1 MSDVKTPQKK
11 TRREQAQETRERI
24 VRAALEVFVEEGYA
38 GTRMAD
44 IAKRAGVAVQTVYFV
59 FHTKP
64 ELLSACFEFAVL
76 GPEKVPPPLQSF
88 NEDIRRARSGRAMLK
103 AFVTGNAAIC
113 ARAAAINEVAR
124 GASHEPEPKA
134 VLDRSEDLRREGLH
148 SYVVAID
155 ERFGLRDGL
164 RRDRATDIL
173 MTVNHPQTYLT
184 LRGYGWSDEEFIA
197 WATDTCA
204 AQLLAKPGR
213 R

>member
-1 MSDVKTPQKK
+1 MSDVKTPKK

-24 VRAALEVFVEEGYA
+24 VRAALDVFVEEGYT

-64 ELLSACFEFAVL
+64 ELLGACFDYAVL
-76 GPEKVPPPLQSF
+76 GPEKLPPPLQSF
-88 NEDIRRARSGRAMLK
+88 NEDIRAARSGRAMLH
-103 AFVTGNAAIC
+103 AFATGNAAIC
-113 ARAAAINEVAR
+113 ARAAGINEVAR
-124 GASHEPEPKA
+124 AATHEPEAKA
-134 VLDRSEDLRREGLH
+134 VLDRSEELRRHGLRG
-148 SYVVAID
+148 YVVAIR

-164 RRDRATDIL
+164 DADKATDIL

-184 LRGYGWSDEEFIA
+184 LRSYGWSDEDFVE

-204 AQLLAKPGR
+204 SQLLADPAR

>member
-1 MSDVKTPQKK
+1 MSDVKTQKK
-11 TRREQAQETRERI
+11 SRREQAQDTRERI
-24 VRAALEVFVEEGYA
+24 VRAALEVFVEEGYT

-64 ELLSACFEFAVL
+64 ELLAACFEYAVL
-76 GPEKVPPPLQSF
+76 GPEKLPPPQQSF
-88 NEDIRRARSGRAMLK
+88 NADIRSARSGRAMLK

-124 GASHEPEPKA
+124 AAPHEPEARA
-134 VLDRSEDLRREGLH
+134 VLDNSEDMRRRGLGDYIAQI
-148 SYVVAID
+148 SQ
-155 ERFGLRDGL
+155 RFGLRDGL
-164 RRDRATDIL
+164 DPDKATDIL

-184 LRGYGWSDEEFIA
+184 LRGYGWSEQEFVD

-204 AQLLAKPGR
+204 SQLLAKPGR

>member
-1 MSDVKTPQKK
+1 MSDVNTPKR

-24 VRAALEVFVEEGYA
+24 VQAALTVFVEAGYT

-64 ELLSACFEFAVL
+64 ELLAACFEYAVL
-76 GPEKVPPPLQSF
+76 GPEKVPPPMQAF
-88 NEDIRRARSGRAMLK
+88 NEDIRGARSGRALLK
-103 AFVTGNAAIC
+103 AFATGNAAIC

-124 GASHEPEPKA
+124 AATHEPEAKA
-134 VLDRSEDLRREGLH
+134 VLDRSEELRRFGLH
-148 SYVVAID
+148 GYVVALD
-155 ERFGLRDGL
+155 ERFGLREGL
-164 RRDRATDIL
+164 DRERATDIL

-184 LRGYGWSDEEFIA
+184 LLSYGWTEAEFIE

-204 AQLLAKPGR
+204 TQLLATPGQR
-213 R
+213 